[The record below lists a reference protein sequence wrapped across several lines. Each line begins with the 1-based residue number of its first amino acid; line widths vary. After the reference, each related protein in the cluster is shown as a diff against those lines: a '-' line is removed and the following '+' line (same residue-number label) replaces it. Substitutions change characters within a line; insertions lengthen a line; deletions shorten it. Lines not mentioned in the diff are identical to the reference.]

1 MASMAEPPDPM
12 PCALAAILL
21 PALRAHGCHI
31 QKGLFPGTYWV
42 HARTCVFGPFLRA
55 GCAGASWM
63 RGGSLGTS
71 MRAGRRC
78 LTTRAGSVH
87 CRVLPCSDTD
97 ACRHCAGDR
106 VGSWATRCL
115 PAVRGR
121 ACVVAWAGEAS
132 GGSFGAFA
140 PVAIWAI
147 AWSKVNP
154 GSPIGQPWVP
164 DFWGATVTEPE
175 PLLKPGNG
183 MPKPSRRPAPWGRGG
198 RGGRV
203 RTAALVGGRYAVHF
217 LDSASL
223 RADAAGRLGKPVRDP
238 G

>member
-1 MASMAEPPDPM
+1 MAEPPDPM

-97 ACRHCAGDR
+97 ACRHCAGER

-121 ACVVAWAGEAS
+121 ACVVAWAGGAS
-132 GGSFGAFA
+132 GGSFGVFA
-140 PVAIWAI
+140 PVAVWAI
-147 AWSKVNP
+147 AWLLRWGPVLCGKATNGACYQGSQEFIASAVAYRP
-154 GSPIGQPWVP
+154 GS
-164 DFWGATVTEPE
+164 
-175 PLLKPGNG
+175 L
-183 MPKPSRRPAPWGRGG
+183 
-198 RGGRV
+198 
-203 RTAALVGGRYAVHF
+203 
-217 LDSASL
+217 
-223 RADAAGRLGKPVRDP
+223 ADAQGQAVACPPRTLLCVP